1 MLIEKLQQNLR
12 ISGYSPKTI
21 KAYTLCVRKIYNHFK
36 KPLNTISSDEFKQYL
51 DGLIRK
57 RNSPYTVNQY
67 HAAYKFVV
75 TKIYQRSLSFPFPY
89 AKRHMKLPVVLS
101 RKDIITVIP
110 AKLKTSLQNL
120 MAGKMRGDY
129 LFESE
134 RGGKLTERSAQKVF
148 SNALKKASIS
158 KPATFHSLRHS
169 FASHLL
175 ESGVDVRYVQELLGH
190 TNIRTTQVYTQVTN
204 PKIKNIKSPL

>member
-1 MLIEKLQQNLR
+1 
-12 ISGYSPKTI
+12 
-21 KAYTLCVRKIYNHFK
+21 
-36 KPLNTISSDEFKQYL
+36 
-51 DGLIRK
+51 
-57 RNSPYTVNQY
+57 
-67 HAAYKFVV
+67 
-75 TKIYQRSLSFPFPY
+75 
-89 AKRHMKLPVVLS
+89 
-101 RKDIITVIP
+101 
-110 AKLKTSLQNL
+110 
-120 MAGKMRGDY
+120 MRGDY

-175 ESGVDVRYVQELLGH
+175 ENGVDVRYVQELLGH